1 MQNHRV
7 IWVAAVALGV
17 SLCIAAP
24 AHAVNWPF
32 KKKDKQQDSSQQDSS
47 TSEQSSSDGT
57 AAQSGKPAGHPAWMN
72 ANGEV
77 IDASQ
82 AEEGYGQKVK
92 GLNDWEGEIV
102 GKPAPGSK
110 FPLLKIGMPMKQVT
124 DLVGQPTDQGS
135 YVTGKAWIPFFH
147 GSGTSRTELVY
158 KGWGRLIFD
167 SKAGFDSGANL
178 IWIINSANESGYRQ

>member
-1 MQNHRV
+1 MQNNKSLWLAATALAV
-7 IWVAAVALGV
+7 SMCVVAPSQAGG
-17 SLCIAAP
+17 
-24 AHAVNWPF
+24 WPF
-32 KKKDKQQDSSQQDSS
+32 KKKKED
-47 TSEQSSSDGT
+47 
-57 AAQSGKPAGHPAWMN
+57 AAQQTEEGTTEGGAKSGGHPAWMN
-72 ANGEV
+72 DQGEV
-77 IDASQ
+77 IKAAD

-110 FPLLKIGMPMKQVT
+110 FPQLKIGMPLRQVT
-124 DLVGQPTDQGS
+124 DIAGQPTDQGS

-147 GSGTSRTELVY
+147 GSGSSRVEYVY

-178 IWIINSANESGYRQ
+178 VWIINSANESGYRE